1 MAGSTKIDGNGCKI
15 KFGSG
20 SDLAVQTITIPG
32 WSKQEIDDTDLG
44 NADVMTAFA
53 AALKK
58 YNNLV
63 VNADF
68 LKGASFT
75 EGNAECTITFPQSKG
90 TLVCWV
96 DLLSVGDAQFQN
108 GQNPTCDY
116 TFVLTNK
123 NATGV
128 ITKPV
133 LTISLGA

>member
-1 MAGSTKIDGNGCKI
+1 MAGTKIDGNGCKI

-20 SDLAVQTITIPG
+20 TDLNVNSITIPG
-32 WSKQEIDDTDLG
+32 WQKQEIDDTDLG
-44 NADVMTAFA
+44 NASVMTAFA

-68 LKGASFT
+68 LAGDSFD
-75 EGNAECTITFPQSKG
+75 EGNVQATITFPQSKG
-90 TLVCWV
+90 TLVCWA

-108 GQNPTCDY
+108 GQNPACDY
-116 TFVLTNK
+116 TFVLTNR

-128 ITKPV
+128 ITAPV
-133 LTISLGA
+133 LTISLGS